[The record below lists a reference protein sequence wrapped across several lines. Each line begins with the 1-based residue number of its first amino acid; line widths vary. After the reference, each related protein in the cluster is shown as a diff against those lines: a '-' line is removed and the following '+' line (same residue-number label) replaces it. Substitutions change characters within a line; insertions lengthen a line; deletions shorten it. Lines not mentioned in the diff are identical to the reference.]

1 MRSLHPDRTVDMN
14 GLWLSCFYS
23 LHICGPRGET
33 VCELLL
39 RQLLRL
45 HLPLLI
51 LIERRL
57 TES

>member
-1 MRSLHPDRTVDMN
+1 MRSLHPHRTVDMN
-14 GLWLSCFYS
+14 GLWLSCIYS
-23 LHICGPRGET
+23 ICGPRGET

-57 TES
+57 AES